1 MKAKQSLTR
10 LNIFSLVSFADNFF
24 TTIIFSKIPL
34 NQKDR
39 QDVFGRVDT
48 EQISSILKEY
58 DNGKSVMEITRDHGV
73 SKAAFYK
80 WRERYAGIESSELK
94 RIKELEKENA
104 RLKKMYSEL
113 ALDHEL
119 AKEFLKKI

>member
-1 MKAKQSLTR
+1 MKKKQ
-10 LNIFSLVSFADNFF
+10 FS
-24 TTIIFSKIPL
+24 P
-34 NQKDR
+34 
-39 QDVFGRVDT
+39 
-48 EQISSILKEY
+48 EQISTILKEY
-58 DNGKSVMEITRDHGV
+58 DNGKSVMDITREHGV

-113 ALDHEL
+113 ALDNEL

>member
-1 MKAKQSLTR
+1 MKKKQ
-10 LNIFSLVSFADNFF
+10 FS
-24 TTIIFSKIPL
+24 P
-34 NQKDR
+34 
-39 QDVFGRVDT
+39 
-48 EQISSILKEY
+48 EQISTILKEY
-58 DNGKSVMEITRDHGV
+58 DNGKSVLDITREHGV

-94 RIKELEKENA
+94 RIKELEKENT